1 MAKTLKSKLI
11 VIMLDHIKTVKLL
24 VISSLEII
32 SSSISIQNFVL
43 NKNTFKTL

>member
-24 VISSLEII
+24 VKSSLEII
-32 SSSISIQNFVL
+32 SSIKFPFQILF
-43 NKNTFKTL
+43 